1 MGERGELPLAS
12 PSPVPGHLF
21 KIGVTSINS
30 NTARR
35 RDESSDD
42 FRKLLHGVFEDAG
55 VLRVGGVQGGIIPPP
70 GCQSL
75 SHLGIAQHFTC
86 CLQLLLHCFEKETD
100 AHTIQHAMTSE
111 NRKIQYTL

>member
-55 VLRVGGVQGGIIPPP
+55 VLRVGG
-70 GCQSL
+70 GCKEASFLLQAASL
-75 SHLGIAQHFTC
+75 SHTSA
-86 CLQLLLHCFEKETD
+86 LLNILLAASSCSYT
-100 AHTIQHAMTSE
+100 AL
-111 NRKIQYTL
+111 RKRLMRTQYNMQ